1 MLSDSRYVDNVV
13 LQKAT
18 LQSLLTNIK
27 NYPITDIEY
36 IQEDERDISTDLPI
50 WEDYTNGS
58 PCIKITYGDS
68 ETLKGNIIF
77 AESLKVRINEAKKA
91 IITKTNTIA
100 DYQNRVSHWSKVYE
114 VNNEIYQGRRAVLD
128 AYGGSISA
136 DAMNDRDAIMALGQ
150 LVDDLKY
157 GLGQSLSGS
166 WWSPEPNHVYAVFEE
181 QWKNIAQ
188 NNYLIV
194 NKLEEYD
201 NRITYYTRNG
211 NVYNQYTYST
221 AAKWVEDLENEK
233 VYKHYA
239 IFVPILRERSELI
252 AALRSTGYLTPEE
265 HQALIQLERSVTE
278 YPEYEQSDTVAAAAD
293 IITIQQ
299 YVTAYLNLVVNAA
312 LAKRDAALA
321 AKNSLINQSVSLT
334 SQINTLKANIETWN
348 DWIKKIATGEYKL
361 NSTGT
366 GIEPMAGGT
375 DKTMVGYKYV
385 KVGSSIKFT
394 DSNGNN
400 LTEVNPSNAQ
410 ATGTFRVTTNGHT
423 YDVPI
428 KGLTSGSGDT
438 FNITAQYAVYDD
450 SEKTKNPKVKIS
462 DKYVKI
468 AGDTM
473 TGPLGIA
480 PPEISEAISEAQANN
495 TTTTATNAVS
505 LNLLGSIAQAG
516 SIVSS
521 NGNIFANGGA
531 VIAGTYLTLV
541 GYPGTNT
548 SQSAGFY
555 YDGTN
560 TRIKTYNISAGTDT
574 VDFQSRKVYNAIYND
589 YAEYRK
595 TIDAKPGFCVIDNDD
610 GSLVIANE
618 RLMPGAQVISDT
630 FGTCMGET
638 NECKTPLAVAGRVL
652 VYPYKNRKEY
662 HAGMAVCTAPGGTVD
677 IMSREEI
684 KDYPDCIVGIV
695 SEIPDYTEWGSD
707 NVQVD
712 GRIWIKVK

>member
-50 WEDYTNGS
+50 WEDYTDGS

-100 DYQNRVSHWSKVYE
+100 DYQNRVSHWNKVYE

-181 QWKNIAQ
+181 QWKNVAQ

-194 NKLEEYD
+194 NRLEEYD
-201 NRITYYTRNG
+201 NRITYYTKNG
-211 NVYNQYTYST
+211 NVYNEYTYST
-221 AAKWVEDLENEK
+221 AAKWTEDLENEK

-265 HQALIQLERSVTE
+265 HQALIQLEQSVTD

-321 AKNSLINQSVSLT
+321 ARDSLINSATDLT
-334 SQINTLKANIETWN
+334 SQIKELRDSINTWN
-348 DWIKKIATGEYKL
+348 EWIAQIATGRYKL
-361 NSTGT
+361 NADGN
-366 GIEPMAGGT
+366 GIEEITDSSQIT
-375 DKTMVGYKYV
+375 DKTMTGYKYV

-473 TGPLGIA
+473 TGPL
-480 PPEISEAISEAQANN
+480 EISPNAQGWTQDN
-495 TTTTATNAVS
+495 VS

-516 SIVSS
+516 SIVTS
-521 NGNIFANGGA
+521 NGHIFANGGA
-531 VIAGTYLTLV
+531 VIASTYLALR
-541 GYPGTNT
+541 GYPEMSPN
-548 SQSAGFY
+548 SSAGFY

-560 TRIKTYNISAGTDT
+560 TRIRTYNISGEGDT
-574 VDFQSRKVYNAIYND
+574 VDFQSRKVYNAVFND

-595 TIDAKPGFCVIDNDD
+595 TIDAKPGFCVVDNDD
-610 GSLVIANE
+610 GSLAIANE